1 MVLRLPD
8 SCSDWN
14 LELLAFYERGKSKYS
29 EKNLSE
35 QRREPTTNSHSYGV
49 DAKFEPGSHWWEAS
63 ALTTALPESNIS
75 YLQYKI
81 KFKLFCL
88 IFI

>member
-1 MVLRLPD
+1 MMVF
-8 SCSDWN
+8 
-14 LELLAFYERGKSKYS
+14 EERGKLEYP
-29 EKNLSE
+29 EKNLWE

-81 KFKLFCL
+81 KFKLFV
-88 IFI
+88 